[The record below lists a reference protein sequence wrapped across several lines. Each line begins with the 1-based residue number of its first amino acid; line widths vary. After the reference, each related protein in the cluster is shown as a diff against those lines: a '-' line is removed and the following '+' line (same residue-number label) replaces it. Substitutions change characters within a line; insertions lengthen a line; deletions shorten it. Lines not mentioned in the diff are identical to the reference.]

1 MQNLQGTAGNVTSS
15 KHNIE
20 ALKSILT
27 RHHVPFKHKA
37 NAKGKIGRDV
47 LVPLYNELKER
58 VESADKTEVSG
69 PSNGQ
74 ARDTQTPVHSKDS
87 DLSLPQSAAN
97 ILPRNGK
104 SPSVV
109 GTTSLSATVSDPSK
123 GKGKARD
130 SQAPALPSPAA
141 DIHPPGNG
149 KAPSGVGTAS
159 LPVVL
164 SDPSKVQA
172 PKNQAPEES
181 NDPILSLP
189 RSAADIL
196 PGHGKSPSV
205 VGTTSIPAAVSDPSK
220 GKGKAR
226 DNQAPDLS
234 SSAANIHPPG
244 NGKAPS
250 VVGTASLLSDLSEDN
265 ARENQAPTQSK
276 DPIISLPRLAA
287 DIQASVQSGSS
298 LQHTPSGEVETENRI
313 RKAPDQVG
321 VGEAEKTKQDGSR
334 IRKADLID
342 LDGNTSDL
350 DEMDFARKRPRV
362 APVKLPPVCARPHWI
377 VERHLNKDKT
387 YHEMMRKGQQ
397 SNASGLPTSPTQ
409 ESMRG
414 SPQLAD
420 TLGEVADFPAPVQ
433 PAKPPEPMILTDM
446 AGSNSPRAN
455 DWEDLIDWDGPNL
468 ELLAPQP
475 THQAILA
482 DPPAPATLPAH
493 NLSDL
498 IDWDGPD
505 LESLAP
511 QPTQQ
516 AILADPPAPATLP
529 AQNFSDLIGW
539 DGTNSESIPNPNHPP
554 IPVNRRKACMIDLDG
569 DDLESD
575 EMDFT
580 QKRPRIAP
588 VKLPPVCARPHWIVQ
603 RQLENE
609 KVPQSPQSQH
619 VEVPAQPATL
629 PVQDLTQDSSRG
641 NKDPILEPD
650 NRSASV
656 NPREEPPLL
665 QAPSTGCG
673 PKMTNNLGPLIEY
686 GSDEQIPAPLTAP
699 KNKGLPQQPDHCSE
713 IQLSDL
719 SAGPRHCPDRS
730 VKEILSLCAE
740 VHPSESLS
748 AGPSHH
754 PTRPPSP
761 MPSPSPSLGSE
772 PQIQTG
778 SAEPAPVPPVDC
790 NNQSSDEGGSGAA
803 PCLGKRIHHDLEDDD
818 PTDFR
823 AKRRRNTTARSPL
836 PLPSKDRPRPRKRII
851 ITASDEEEEIPK
863 FCPEVESQGGTG
875 RDLLDDQAA
884 PEPPSEVGG
893 RPPPDTSST
902 PAINPRWRKN
912 PDKMTMVQIKADL
925 DEYKVKYLKRERKPQ
940 LTKRWK
946 DLAFVQSE
954 LERWRGADPHPK
966 NQVPPSGNTTQNHTP
981 GNQDVA
987 LNTDL
992 SAAGP
997 QVDQVDDLIRL
1008 SPEPQAPVN
1017 NGNSIAATVDS
1028 FRTPARPVAETSGS
1042 RAAGQWNEGVFDAMH
1057 AMDEDTPDTGN
1068 PSMTLEMIHALN
1080 SFTHSSREWASSIAR
1095 SMETIA
1101 GGVSA
1106 IQSAVGAAPL
1116 SSASRHPSTSRRRR
1130 RQSRPADMS
1139 DNESTTGKGSNIFLP
1154 TRDMMAEIRVHCA
1167 CLFGKSAQEGTFPP
1181 PATEEERRRWIVT
1194 TMDDSYSDSDS
1205 GDSQPDDPMDVDVA
1219 EDLDTNTDPVF
1230 PFPDGP
1236 GHKHV
1241 SPQGVRIIWN
1251 MMRRAGVK
1259 SFRPDLSEAFTSP
1272 MNTFLWNLAVKTF
1285 IKLQSCERPPY
1296 ENIPRD
1302 KTCGRRESSSR
1313 ATPTKYNSLTHAPG
1327 LARRPD
1333 PRKTNFSPN
1342 PAGNRRLL

>member
-74 ARDTQTPVHSKDS
+74 ARNTQTPVHSKDS

-172 PKNQAPEES
+172 PENQAPEES

-234 SSAANIHPPG
+234 SSAADIHPPG

-298 LQHTPSGEVETENRI
+298 LKHTPSGEVETENRI

-350 DEMDFARKRPRV
+350 DEMDFARKRPGV

-420 TLGEVADFPAPVQ
+420 TLGKVADFPAPVQ

-455 DWEDLIDWDGPNL
+455 DWDGPDL

-475 THQAILA
+475 THRAILA

-493 NLSDL
+493 NLLDL

-588 VKLPPVCARPHWIVQ
+588 VKLPPVCARPHWIVR

-619 VEVPAQPATL
+619 VEAPAQPATL
-629 PVQDLTQDSSRG
+629 PARDLTQDSSRV
-641 NKDPILEPD
+641 NKDPILEP
-650 NRSASV
+650 NNGSASV

-673 PKMTNNLGPLIEY
+673 PKMTDNLGPLIDY
-686 GSDEQIPAPLTAP
+686 GSDEQIPPAYGTE
-699 KNKGLPQQPDHCSE
+699 NKAFRNS
-713 IQLSDL
+713 
-719 SAGPRHCPDRS
+719 
-730 VKEILSLCAE
+730 
-740 VHPSESLS
+740 
-748 AGPSHH
+748 
-754 PTRPPSP
+754 
-761 MPSPSPSLGSE
+761 
-772 PQIQTG
+772 QTI
-778 SAEPAPVPPVDC
+778 
-790 NNQSSDEGGSGAA
+790 SSDEGGSGAA

-851 ITASDEEEEIPK
+851 ITASDEEEEIPN

-954 LERWRGADPHPK
+954 LEQHL
-966 NQVPPSGNTTQNHTP
+966 
-981 GNQDVA
+981 QD
-987 LNTDL
+987 
-992 SAAGP
+992 
-997 QVDQVDDLIRL
+997 Q
-1008 SPEPQAPVN
+1008 
-1017 NGNSIAATVDS
+1017 
-1028 FRTPARPVAETSGS
+1028 
-1042 RAAGQWNEGVFDAMH
+1042 
-1057 AMDEDTPDTGN
+1057 
-1068 PSMTLEMIHALN
+1068 
-1080 SFTHSSREWASSIAR
+1080 
-1095 SMETIA
+1095 
-1101 GGVSA
+1101 
-1106 IQSAVGAAPL
+1106 
-1116 SSASRHPSTSRRRR
+1116 
-1130 RQSRPADMS
+1130 
-1139 DNESTTGKGSNIFLP
+1139 
-1154 TRDMMAEIRVHCA
+1154 
-1167 CLFGKSAQEGTFPP
+1167 
-1181 PATEEERRRWIVT
+1181 
-1194 TMDDSYSDSDS
+1194 
-1205 GDSQPDDPMDVDVA
+1205 
-1219 EDLDTNTDPVF
+1219 
-1230 PFPDGP
+1230 
-1236 GHKHV
+1236 
-1241 SPQGVRIIWN
+1241 
-1251 MMRRAGVK
+1251 
-1259 SFRPDLSEAFTSP
+1259 
-1272 MNTFLWNLAVKTF
+1272 
-1285 IKLQSCERPPY
+1285 
-1296 ENIPRD
+1296 
-1302 KTCGRRESSSR
+1302 
-1313 ATPTKYNSLTHAPG
+1313 
-1327 LARRPD
+1327 
-1333 PRKTNFSPN
+1333 
-1342 PAGNRRLL
+1342 

>member
-1 MQNLQGTAGNVTSS
+1 M
-15 KHNIE
+15 K
-20 ALKSILT
+20 
-27 RHHVPFKHKA
+27 
-37 NAKGKIGRDV
+37 
-47 LVPLYNELKER
+47 
-58 VESADKTEVSG
+58 
-69 PSNGQ
+69 
-74 ARDTQTPVHSKDS
+74 
-87 DLSLPQSAAN
+87 
-97 ILPRNGK
+97 
-104 SPSVV
+104 
-109 GTTSLSATVSDPSK
+109 
-123 GKGKARD
+123 
-130 SQAPALPSPAA
+130 
-141 DIHPPGNG
+141 
-149 KAPSGVGTAS
+149 
-159 LPVVL
+159 
-164 SDPSKVQA
+164 
-172 PKNQAPEES
+172 
-181 NDPILSLP
+181 
-189 RSAADIL
+189 
-196 PGHGKSPSV
+196 
-205 VGTTSIPAAVSDPSK
+205 
-220 GKGKAR
+220 
-226 DNQAPDLS
+226 
-234 SSAANIHPPG
+234 
-244 NGKAPS
+244 
-250 VVGTASLLSDLSEDN
+250 
-265 ARENQAPTQSK
+265 
-276 DPIISLPRLAA
+276 
-287 DIQASVQSGSS
+287 
-298 LQHTPSGEVETENRI
+298 
-313 RKAPDQVG
+313 
-321 VGEAEKTKQDGSR
+321 
-334 IRKADLID
+334 
-342 LDGNTSDL
+342 

-409 ESMRG
+409 ESMRS

-455 DWEDLIDWDGPNL
+455 DWEDLIDWDGPDL

-493 NLSDL
+493 NLLDL

-580 QKRPRIAP
+580 RKRPRIAP
-588 VKLPPVCARPHWIVQ
+588 VKLPPVCARPHWIVR
-603 RQLENE
+603 RQLKNE

-619 VEVPAQPATL
+619 VEAPAQPATL
-629 PVQDLTQDSSRG
+629 PARDLTQDSSRV

-650 NRSASV
+650 NGSASV

-673 PKMTNNLGPLIEY
+673 PKMTDNLGPLIDY
-686 GSDEQIPAPLTAP
+686 GSDEQIPAPLMAP

-754 PTRPPSP
+754 PTRPVKPLGDCPLPLNDRTSTSATPLRATEEQSPLPVTICTATPERTRNSPPEILSTAAPPSPYPEPTLSPDPEHPLSSPQPNNQYLHQTQLNEPSP

-818 PTDFR
+818 PTDVR

-851 ITASDEEEEIPK
+851 ITASDEEEEIPN

-954 LERWRGADPHPK
+954 LERWRGADPRPK

-997 QVDQVDDLIRL
+997 RVDQVDDLIRL
-1008 SPEPQAPVN
+1008 SPEPRAPVN

-1068 PSMTLEMIHALN
+1068 PSMTLEMIHALK

-1095 SMETIA
+1095 RMETIA

-1139 DNESTTGKGSNIFLP
+1139 DNESTTGEGSNIFLP

-1205 GDSQPDDPMDVDVA
+1205 GDSQHLSDDPMDVDVA

-1272 MNTFLWNLAVKTF
+1272 TNTFLWNLAVKTF
-1285 IKLQSCERPPY
+1285 IKLVESGEYKRFPRDLCNEEILRDWRVALILERPILAPILPVIDACCSDDETEDEDPPALLAINSNRKCKVKSYVVKELPWRHPRIGRMMIELDRIREQSGAQSVCSRRHPINPKSSHIKAVSGLPIGCYNANWLQTLTPY
-1296 ENIPRD
+1296 EMN
-1302 KTCGRRESSSR
+1302 KLKHTL
-1313 ATPTKYNSLTHAPG
+1313 TPVVNQYVGLLQSL
-1327 LARRPD
+1327 
-1333 PRKTNFSPN
+1333 
-1342 PAGNRRLL
+1342 